1 MWAWEHVTR
10 ETAYVMAARKWSGRK
25 RLKSR
30 HVFSRLG
37 SEGLFVTLPSN
48 ATTLQTQ
55 QKINPLVRSNPS
67 KPRLFLK
74 PLEPLGNFS

>member
-1 MWAWEHVTR
+1 
-10 ETAYVMAARKWSGRK
+10 MAARKWSGRK

-30 HVFSRLG
+30 HVFFKLG
-37 SEGLFVTLPSN
+37 PEGFQVAFSLF
-48 ATTLQTQ
+48 ATLQTQ
-55 QKINPLVRSNPS
+55 QEINPLVRSNPS